1 MPPHIRFA
9 ARPSVFEIQE
19 PTMDDNL
26 PARSSSHLR
35 RFLSTLSVG
44 SRPGH
49 GLTRTNTMDSS
60 KTTKTE
66 RAPIPSMMAPPDEV
80 YATPLPTLS
89 MVVLSIVSLRTVLR
103 LHAFLPCLDDAW

>member
-1 MPPHIRFA
+1 MSPHIRFA

-19 PTMDDNL
+19 PTMDDNSQ
-26 PARSSSHLR
+26 ARSSSHLR

-44 SRPGH
+44 SRPGV

-66 RAPIPSMMAPPDEV
+66 RAPIPSMMPPSDEAYV
-80 YATPLPTLS
+80 TPLPALS
-89 MVVLSIVSLRTVLR
+89 MVVLSIVSLSTVHR
-103 LHAFLPCLDDAW
+103 LDVF